1 MNHFEET
8 LSTRLISITAGK
20 LLETIFNFAACGGN
34 LFSDVDPSQILR
46 KMFSRSPHAY
56 EQPSSRDA
64 QSLVHD
70 LRRVGWQD
78 VKQLN
83 KEI

>member
-34 LFSDVDPSQILR
+34 LFSDVDPSQLLTISLSLIGA
-46 KMFSRSPHAY
+46 FTFIQFRSAF
-56 EQPSSRDA
+56 
-64 QSLVHD
+64 
-70 LRRVGWQD
+70 
-78 VKQLN
+78 
-83 KEI
+83 